1 MIRLLVAWCV
11 LAAAQLA
18 YAADSPVEQVRAQL
32 QQPAVVSGHF
42 EQTRELSG
50 FPKPVKSRGR
60 FLVARDHGVLWQTE
74 APFASTLRLTRGEI
88 LQKAGDTVTMRMSAD
103 KEPAVRAINGVMFA
117 LLSGDIAQLEQRFSV
132 TGKVDGKRWALTLV
146 PREASLAQVLTKIE
160 LNGQKF
166 VEAVD
171 MLDSNGDRTR
181 IRLLDTVAANALG
194 KAEAAQFE

>member
-1 MIRLLVAWCV
+1 MLFCV
-11 LAAAQLA
+11 PLGPA
-18 YAADSPVEQVRAQL
+18 YAADPLVDKVCGLL
-32 QQPAVVSGHF
+32 QQPSVVSGRF

-50 FPKPVKSRGR
+50 FPKPVNSRGR
-60 FLVARDHGVLWQTE
+60 FLVAKDRGVIWQTE

-132 TGKVDGKRWALTLV
+132 TGKVEGNRWALSLV
-146 PREASLAQVLTKIE
+146 PREASLAQVVTKIE

-171 MLDSNGDRTR
+171 MLDPNGDRTR